1 MSNDIS
7 IRKNK
12 GQYMTPEPITAMIL
26 DTIGYTGPQILT
38 KTIMEPSFG
47 DGAFLVSIVKRIIIE
62 GERAGLSKSEIAQIV
77 DNHIFGIEKDILLY
91 NRAIERLNKLLDTH
105 GIQNV
110 HWNHLICGDTLIA
123 YKTYAGKMDYVVGNP
138 P

>member
-12 GQYMTPEPITAMIL
+12 GQYMTPEPIITMIL

-47 DGAFLVSIVKRIIIE
+47 DGSFLVSIVQRIIIE

-77 DNHIFGIEKDILLY
+77 DNHIFGIR
-91 NRAIERLNKLLDTH
+91 N
-105 GIQNV
+105 IQS
-110 HWNHLICGDTLIA
+110 I
-123 YKTYAGKMDYVVGNP
+123 
-138 P
+138 

>member
-12 GQYMTPEPITAMIL
+12 GQYMTPEPITTMIL

-47 DGAFLVSIVKRIIIE
+47 DGSFLISIVNRVIIE
-62 GERAGLSKSEIAQIV
+62 A
-77 DNHIFGIEKDILLY
+77 
-91 NRAIERLNKLLDTH
+91 
-105 GIQNV
+105 
-110 HWNHLICGDTLIA
+110 C
-123 YKTYAGKMDYVVGNP
+123 
-138 P
+138 

>member
-12 GQYMTPEPITAMIL
+12 GQYMTPEPIITMIL

-47 DGAFLVSIVKRIIIE
+47 DGSFLVSIVQRIIIE

-77 DNHIFGIEKDILLY
+77 DNHILGLKKTSCFITEQSKD
-91 NRAIERLNKLLDTH
+91 
-105 GIQNV
+105 
-110 HWNHLICGDTLIA
+110 
-123 YKTYAGKMDYVVGNP
+123 
-138 P
+138 